1 MAIKLTCARV
11 QFAVFSACLCNPLFS
26 QDMNTI
32 TSYNPADVEF
42 ERYDEDF
49 VSLVEMVYGQGL
61 LSQGG
66 LASIDELFSGITL
79 DGLKLLDIGSG
90 LGMYDIH
97 LAKKHCVA
105 ITAVDP
111 QEKLVEQAVH
121 HLEQAQG
128 ELKGSVQFLVLKNP
142 NSLCQFPDH
151 SFDIV
156 FSKETI
162 LHISN
167 KIKQEYFNDVYRV
180 VKPGGKI
187 IIMDWMH
194 TSCHYSDTTKKMM
207 EMDGLAF
214 QLLTPQEYSSI
225 IENAGFCTVRLI
237 DKTEQYVLHSQ
248 GNIDTIY
255 ALQDDIVRQFGQAT
269 YDYSILSWE
278 YQRDAFKNKEL
289 LVGVFVAEKYAQYV
303 YPNNLNSEQ
312 QRHKLKIGD

>member
-1 MAIKLTCARV
+1 MAFVFFITCFLWGLV
-11 QFAVFSACLCNPLFS
+11 CNPLFS
-26 QDMNTI
+26 QDMSTT
-32 TSYNPADVEF
+32 TSYNPVDVEF
-42 ERYDEDF
+42 ESYDEEF
-49 VSLVEMVYGQGL
+49 VSLVEMVYGRGL

-66 LASIDELFSGITL
+66 LASIDELFSGVVL

-97 LAKKHCVA
+97 LAKNHFAA

-111 QEKLVEQAVH
+111 QQKLIETAVQ
-121 HLEQAQG
+121 HLEEARG
-128 ELKGSVQFLVLKNP
+128 ELKGSVQFLVLEDP
-142 NSLCQFPDH
+142 NSLRQFPDH

-162 LHISN
+162 LHVSN

-194 TSCHYSDTTKKMM
+194 SSCHYSENTKKMM
-207 EMDGLAF
+207 EMDGIAF

-225 IENAGFCTVRLI
+225 IEKAGFCNVRLI

-248 GNIDTIY
+248 GNIDTIC
-255 ALQDDIVRQFGQAT
+255 ALQETIVRQFGKAT
-269 YDYSILSWE
+269 YDYSMLSWE
-278 YQRDAFKNKEL
+278 YQRDAFKNREL
-289 LVGVFVAEKYAQYV
+289 LVGVFIAETSLTPVRSPLA
-303 YPNNLNSEQ
+303 
-312 QRHKLKIGD
+312 